1 MLKRYIVFLSSLCVD
16 KYLLVVL
23 IMLVVGMGFA
33 IMKSPPSLELFYG
46 QLAGALIIIAYT
58 TIKNRRTQPKS
69 KKRR

>member
-1 MLKRYIVFLSSLCVD
+1 MD
-16 KYLLVVL
+16 KYLLVIL

-46 QLAGALIIIAYT
+46 QLAGALIIIAYS
-58 TIKNRRTQPKS
+58 TIKNRRTVPRA

>member
-1 MLKRYIVFLSSLCVD
+1 VD
-16 KYLLVVL
+16 KYLLVIL

-46 QLAGALIIIAYT
+46 QLAGALIIIAYS
-58 TIKNRRTQPKS
+58 TIKNRRTLPRA